1 MITDDQIIEAG
12 RILLQARKERGADT
26 AGAVPASVTAAL
38 GAIQIPDDAKHR
50 GPSSPLTDA
59 EIDAN
64 LAKLSAANA
73 DASAKLGLAKTVLGL
88 FGLGG

>member
-12 RILLQARKERGADT
+12 RILLQARKERGTDT
-26 AGAVPASVTAAL
+26 VGSVPSAVTAAL
-38 GAIQIPDDAKHR
+38 AAITVPDDAKHR

-59 EIDAN
+59 DVDAN

-73 DASAKLGLAKTVLGL
+73 DASAKLGLAKTVFSL
-88 FGLGG
+88 FGLG

>member
-1 MITDDQIIEAG
+1 MITDDEIIEAG
-12 RILLQARKERGADT
+12 RILLQARKERGA
-26 AGAVPASVTAAL
+26 AVGLPPDVVTAAL
-38 GAIQIPDDAKHR
+38 GRITLPDDAKAK
-50 GPSSPLTDA
+50 GPSSPFTDA
-59 EIDAN
+59 EIDET